1 MKYKQDVAF
10 INRENELAYLN
21 NFIDKRPNEIFFL
34 HGPKSSGKTTLLYRF
49 FHHVKDS
56 RNLDVRFLNLREK
69 LIIRYED
76 FLETFFGLNYHQARE
91 DLKETRECALPFFK
105 FKAEVLKGLRDR
117 KLDPFEVLKKE
128 LLRQVHKG
136 IRPVLIIDEL
146 QALEGIYMKRQR
158 ELIREMFNFF
168 VAMTKESHLAH
179 ILIASSDGY
188 FIERIYND
196 SKLDK
201 ASSFLKIDY
210 LEKTDVVDWLLNL
223 DKYSSI
229 KAYTLNRDQ
238 IEKIWDTM
246 GGSAWEI
253 QLILTAFFQEDMDDA
268 LERYKKIM
276 KAKIV
281 DYIVGKG
288 RAVKEEILEKVLRL
302 GSPAKTDFSEEELPF
317 LGDMV
322 SRNILFYDPCE
333 ATFRTQGKSMEWGIS
348 LYLKQHRS
356 C

>member
-1 MKYKQDVAF
+1 MKYKQEVAF

-21 NFIDKRPNEIFFL
+21 SFIDKRPNEILFL

-49 FHHVKDS
+49 FHQVKVS

-76 FLETFFGLNYHQARE
+76 FLETFFGLNYHQASD
-91 DLKETRECALPFFK
+91 DLKETREYALPFFK
-105 FKAEVLKGLRDR
+105 FKTEVLKGLKDR
-117 KLDPFEVLKKE
+117 KLDPFEVLKKA

-146 QALEGIYMKRQR
+146 QALEGIYMNSQR

-188 FIERIYND
+188 FIEKIYND

-201 ASSFLKIDY
+201 ASGFLKIDY
-210 LEKTDVVDWLLNL
+210 LEKTDVVEWLLNL

-229 KAYTLNRDQ
+229 KSYTLNQDQ
-238 IEKIWDTM
+238 IEKIWNTL

-253 QLILTAFFQEDMDDA
+253 QLILTELFQEDMDDS

-281 DYIVGKG
+281 DYVAGKN
-288 RAVKEEILEKVLRL
+288 RAVKEEIFEKVLRL
-302 GSPAKTDFSEEELPF
+302 GFPAKTDFSEEELPF

-333 ATFRTQGKSMEWGIS
+333 ATFCPQGKSMEWGIS
-348 LYLKQHRS
+348 LYLELHRS